1 MQALFIQL
9 DSFLTQTQSF
19 WRYEAFHACRL
30 SALPWGDAYPELTAW
45 LYALSQDEVVE
56 FKTDPEK
63 LSSVLSGFFPGLEEM
78 KLPVDISESSLLSLR
93 LPKFFDKGIPGRKW
107 QQIEAISKVFVAHHQ
122 GTQWLEWCAGKG
134 YLGRILAGV
143 TQQPVVSFEYQA
155 ELCCSGQQ
163 EADALQLP
171 MQFVQGDAFDE
182 RSAALFNSSTHA
194 VALHACG
201 DLHVKMLHYAT
212 SSHAAA
218 ISFSPCCYHL
228 IRDNEYHAMSKVA
241 AQSDLQLTRREL
253 RLPLQ
258 ETVTGGER
266 VRRQRQQEMVYRL
279 GFDALVS
286 QVGHQAGYIPVP
298 SIQKSKL
305 NQGFAE
311 FCQWAA
317 QEKNIAMDFT
327 HVDLAHFE
335 SLGYQR
341 FWQMERIS
349 LVQDGFRRLLELW
362 LVLDKAL
369 YLQEQGYQVRVSEFC
384 DRKAT
389 PRNLVVN
396 AWR

>member
-1 MQALFIQL
+1 ML
-9 DSFLTQTQSF
+9 
-19 WRYEAFHACRL
+19 
-30 SALPWGDAYPELTAW
+30 
-45 LYALSQDEVVE
+45 
-56 FKTDPEK
+56 
-63 LSSVLSGFFPGLEEM
+63 
-78 KLPVDISESSLLSLR
+78 
-93 LPKFFDKGIPGRKW
+93 
-107 QQIEAISKVFVAHHQ
+107 VAHHQ

-201 DLHVKMLHYAT
+201 DLHAKMLHYAT

-258 ETVTGGER
+258 ETVTGGKG
-266 VRRQRQQEMVYRL
+266 L
-279 GFDALVS
+279 DGSD
-286 QVGHQAGYIPVP
+286 
-298 SIQKSKL
+298 SKRWFI
-305 NQGFAE
+305 G
-311 FCQWAA
+311 
-317 QEKNIAMDFT
+317 
-327 HVDLAHFE
+327 
-335 SLGYQR
+335 
-341 FWQMERIS
+341 
-349 LVQDGFRRLLELW
+349 
-362 LVLDKAL
+362 
-369 YLQEQGYQVRVSEFC
+369 
-384 DRKAT
+384 
-389 PRNLVVN
+389 
-396 AWR
+396 

>member
-63 LSSVLSGFFPGLEEM
+63 LSSVLSGFFSGLEEM
-78 KLPVDISESSLLSLR
+78 KLPVDISDSFLLSLR

-107 QQIEAISKVFVAHHQ
+107 QQIEAISKVLVAHHQ

-155 ELCCSGQQ
+155 ELCCAGQQ

-201 DLHVKMLHYAT
+201 DLHAKMLHYAT

-241 AQSDLQLTRREL
+241 AQSDLQLTR
-253 RLPLQ
+253 
-258 ETVTGGER
+258 
-266 VRRQRQQEMVYRL
+266 
-279 GFDALVS
+279 
-286 QVGHQAGYIPVP
+286 
-298 SIQKSKL
+298 
-305 NQGFAE
+305 
-311 FCQWAA
+311 
-317 QEKNIAMDFT
+317 
-327 HVDLAHFE
+327 
-335 SLGYQR
+335 
-341 FWQMERIS
+341 
-349 LVQDGFRRLLELW
+349 
-362 LVLDKAL
+362 
-369 YLQEQGYQVRVSEFC
+369 
-384 DRKAT
+384 
-389 PRNLVVN
+389 
-396 AWR
+396 